1 LRRFAVQTWATA
13 RRNVTA
19 RIRHGFDSA
28 LVVTAGEVGDP
39 TRRASHTARRMVGE
53 FAAGNQMERTPP
65 QFLLRVATRAVAA
78 VEFIG
83 RQVRLERDASWHRR
97 VLQYLRWLRKSV

>member
-1 LRRFAVQTWATA
+1 VRGVAVQTWAAT

-28 LVVTAGEVGDP
+28 LVVTAGEVGAP
-39 TRRASHTARRMVGE
+39 TRRASDPPRRLVGE

-65 QFLLRVATRAVAA
+65 QLLLRVAARSVAA

-83 RQVRLERDASWHRR
+83 RQMRM
-97 VLQYLRWLRKSV
+97 